1 MTEIASL
8 GLKVEGVNNVD
19 KASGSLDRF
28 SKSGDRAD
36 KSARGAAGGIKT
48 TGVESEKSARS
59 LTSMAGAARVAV
71 GALAALGA
79 TAAIRRMVH
88 TFADFESGMARVRAV
103 SGATNAEFAALTETA
118 RRLGATTEFTGT
130 QAASG
135 LEFLA
140 RAGWSANESIA
151 ALPAVLN
158 LATAASMD
166 LGAAAD
172 VASNIMSAFG
182 IAASEAS
189 SVADVLA
196 AASSR
201 ANTDVQ
207 QLGNAMAFVGPVAAA
222 LKIPMGDAAAAVGAL
237 SDAGIQG
244 SAAGT
249 GLRRVLSSLANPTG
263 AAAKSLQSL
272 GVELETVNPA
282 TNSLVDIV
290 DRLSAS
296 GMSAADALTIF
307 GDRGGPAILA
317 LVENNA
323 KVRELSGGLR
333 DVAGESERMA
343 GIMRDTLTG
352 DMQTFSSAMQDLA
365 ISISSELGPS
375 LRGVVQSATS
385 FVRLL
390 SDSMAEIKLVA
401 GILGSLA
408 TAYLAVQTGAAL
420 ATVAKWA
427 YAKSSAAVVA
437 GSVSAA
443 TSVMTLSGAFYTL
456 AGAAAAFM
464 VGFQVGKYLR
474 EEFEVVEKIGIALAG
489 GLTRTFVTLGGIMD
503 EIGANIQYALTSPL
517 DFVRTKVLDFLEW
530 LAGLGENVL
539 GLIGFG
545 GVFDDINAA
554 LESARPETEKNFN
567 EMVQT
572 IRDNTA
578 DKIAE
583 VDEIF
588 GDMFA
593 NVGKGSKESV
603 KELAAV
609 EKKLVEIAKIEVP
622 DPFPPSEGA
631 QKIIDALQDQYN
643 QLVLTEK
650 QYLAVQLAA
659 EGATSAQIEEAFR
672 LHDAITEL
680 NNIQIHNPFDSWV
693 KGMDALQSGFAQIH
707 STMDS
712 GSKEAQKL
720 GQAMQALAVA
730 QGIAA
735 ILNQGMGD
743 PYTAIGRMAAM
754 AAAVASLIGSVGF
767 AGSGNTAAADAQA
780 TQGAG
785 GVLGDAA
792 AQSESIQKGVD
803 ITADATSQLVG
814 INRAQLMALQSMQ
827 AGIAGASG
835 QIMRGQDFSS
845 SSEQWGLYGGQASG
859 VFADSFDFV
868 TSLDGL
874 TGWLDDMLG
883 GSRAII
889 NSGIEIAGGM
899 ITDLATNTVVSA
911 FEDIESKKHFLDSKS
926 TRRFTEL
933 LGDEVGGQ
941 FALVFGSMV
950 DAVSASAEVL
960 GMTEKQI
967 GDAINNFRVAA
978 TEISLMDLDGEAQE
992 AAISA
997 VFSDI
1002 FDGLAVAVVPYVDEF
1017 RAAGEAYAETLVRI
1031 ATQVQVTQEAVGQLG
1046 LSILDGLAPEQLAR
1060 VSDELITLSGGMEK
1074 FITGFTGFVDK
1085 FATDEH
1091 KFNVATNAINS
1102 AMSQLGLEVPQ
1113 SEEALWEL
1121 MQTLTDPAQIAGLLR
1136 LQDSFATMFDMMDKE
1151 ASQAFDL
1158 NIQLLRLQGKEE
1170 EALALIR
1177 ERTLEGMSE
1186 SNRALQEQIWALQD
1200 LEAAADKA
1208 AQAAQALADFQR
1220 GIADQILDIIS
1231 PAHAELERL
1240 NRAMGAQIEQAQELG
1255 IAEEDLANMRHLHQ
1269 LQLMKFA
1276 AGLEESIS
1284 SMSDELFGTVDNG
1297 MDRTVNSVGEGMNR
1311 VRDLMISGI
1320 AQVNDWL
1327 QSSML
1332 SNVSPLTPEQRLAE
1346 AESQFFDQISAAQGG
1361 DASAISGLSGLADQ
1375 LLSEA
1380 SGFFGGSTQ
1389 EFDDIWMRVREAMQG
1404 VAGMSI
1410 PDAVDPQRAIQ
1421 TATEST
1427 AMSALQQITLA
1438 SDMIGQIAALSRV
1451 TGETPADIAERL
1463 GVPIDKLMGIIGDT
1477 SGEFAGAI
1485 DQNFNDLVTGFDMT
1499 IDPLLSVQNA
1509 QLEATKQQTADTNER
1524 LERIEQALLDGV
1536 NYQRATAVNTGETA
1550 NQQGQA
1556 VAIQRRN
1563 ENKPSGAGRINV

>member
-365 ISISSELGPS
+365 ITIASELGPS

-443 TSVMTLSGAFYTL
+443 TSVMTLSGALYTL
-456 AGAAAAFM
+456 AGAAGAFM
-464 VGFQVGKYLR
+464 VGFQIGKYLR
-474 EEFEVVEKIGIALAG
+474 EEFEFVEKIGISLAAGFQKTFATLEGQMQKIGATIGYALSNPLDLA
-489 GLTRTFVTLGGIMD
+489 RTKIIDFLQFLASLGGP
-503 EIGANIQYALTSPL
+503 ALDL
-517 DFVRTKVLDFLEW
+517 L
-530 LAGLGENVL
+530 GLGGMMDGITAKLDEW
-539 GLIGFG
+539 
-545 GVFDDINAA
+545 
-554 LESARPETEKNFN
+554 RPETEAQFR
-567 EMVQT
+567 QT
-572 IRDNTA
+572 LETIEAETKE
-578 DKIAE
+578 KIGNIDA
-583 VDEIF
+583 IYA
-588 GDMFA
+588 DMFA
-593 NVGKGSKESV
+593 NVGREAPKTQK
-603 KELAAV
+603 AV
-609 EKKLVEIAKIEVP
+609 EDMGKAVEDMGEGGAVAVKKLGDEITRVQDLFDRDEFGFAGYE
-622 DPFPPSEGA
+622 DPFDPELFDPLMDAADTLAGKWERATGS
-631 QKIIDALQDQYN
+631 IIDGLGQVKD
-643 QLVLTEK
+643 TM
-650 QYLAVQLAA
+650 A
-659 EGATSAQIEEAFR
+659 E
-672 LHDAITEL
+672 
-680 NNIQIHNPFDSWV
+680 
-693 KGMDALQSGFAQIH
+693 
-707 STMDS
+707 
-712 GSKEAQKL
+712 GSKEAQTL
-720 GQAMQALAVA
+720 GQAMQALQVV

-780 TQGAG
+780 AQGTG
-785 GVLGDAA
+785 GVLGDAE
-792 AQSESIQKGVD
+792 AQSESIMKGVE

-814 INRAQLMALQSMQ
+814 INRAQLVALESMRD
-827 AGIAGASG
+827 AISGAST

-845 SSEQWGLYGGQASG
+845 SEQQWNVSNMIYGDDWEHYLSEGLRTFLDP
-859 VFADSFDFV
+859 VTVWADE
-868 TSLDGL
+868 L
-874 TGWLDDMLG
+874 LG

-889 NSGIEIAGGM
+889 NSGIEIAGGA
-899 ITDLATNTVVSA
+899 ITDLINNTVVSA
-911 FEDIESKKHFLDSKS
+911 FQDVESKKHFLDSKS
-926 TRRFTEL
+926 TRRFSEL
-933 LGDEVGGQ
+933 LGDEVGQQ
-941 FALVFGSMV
+941 FAMVFGGMV

-960 GMTEKQI
+960 GFTEDQI
-967 GDAINNFRVAA
+967 RDSIAKFRIAA
-978 TEISLMDLDGEAQE
+978 TEISLMDLTGEEQN

-1002 FDGLAVAVVPYVDEF
+1002 FDDLATTVIPF
-1017 RAAGEAYAETLVRI
+1017 IGQFQQAGEGMAETLIRI
-1031 ATQVQVTQEAVGQLG
+1031 STQVQVAEEAMSQLG
-1046 LSILDGLAPEQLAR
+1046 MSLLDGLAGLDLAQL
-1060 VSDELITLSGGMEK
+1060 SDDLISAAGGMEQ

-1085 FATDEH
+1085 FATEEH
-1091 KFNVATNAINS
+1091 KFNVATNSINS

-1186 SNRALQEQIWALQD
+1186 SNRALQEQIWAMQD

-1208 AQAAQALADFQR
+1208 AQAQQALADFQR
-1220 GIADQILDIIS
+1220 GIADQILDIVS

-1240 NRAMGAQIEQAQELG
+1240 NRAMGNQIEQAQELG
-1255 IAEEDLANMRHLHQ
+1255 IAEEDLANMRRLHQ
-1269 LQLMKFA
+1269 LQLLEFA
-1276 AGLEESIS
+1276 AGLEESIAS
-1284 SMSDELFGTVDNG
+1284 LSDQLFGEAESG

-1311 VRDLMISGI
+1311 VRDLMIRGI

-1346 AESQFFDQISAAQGG
+1346 AESQFFSQAAAAQT
-1361 DASAISGLSGLADQ
+1361 DPTQIAGLRGLADQ

-1389 EFDDIWMRVREAMQG
+1389 EFDDIWMRVRGAMEG

-1463 GVPIDKLMGIIGDT
+1463 GVPIGGLLDILEST
-1477 SGEFAGAI
+1477 PGEFAGAM
-1485 DQNFNDLVTGFDMT
+1485 DENFNDLVNGFDMT

-1509 QLEATKQQTADTNER
+1509 QLEETRQMRNEQNER